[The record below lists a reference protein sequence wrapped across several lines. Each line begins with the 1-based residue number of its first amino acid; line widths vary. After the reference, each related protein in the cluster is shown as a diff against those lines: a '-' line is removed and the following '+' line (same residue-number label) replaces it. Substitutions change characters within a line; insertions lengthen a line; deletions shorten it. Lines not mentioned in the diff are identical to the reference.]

1 MTVSKV
7 LRDAPDISAATKVRI
22 RQLAQQMG
30 YRPDSAA
37 QGLRNRTTRLF
48 GIIIPASTN
57 PFIAR
62 TLMAIEEQAY
72 EMGYDLIVAHS
83 LNLSDRE
90 EHLIRRFLSRRI
102 DGLFLSPVYRMEP
115 AAPIYDEL
123 LRYRMPTVIM
133 GHRAPFCSKFANVET
148 DDIAGAYA
156 ATRHLLDLGH
166 RKIAFFAGPQVVPS
180 AQERREGFRRALRD
194 AQIEVDDRLVF
205 NAGSTIEEGEAAA
218 YQMLQEQ
225 PTVTAMVAMNDLVA
239 IGAANVFLNKG
250 IKIPQDLS
258 VVGFGNVLISEHFRI
273 PLSTVRQPKMGLG
286 LAAMDLMRKLLRK
299 EPAETIRLGTE
310 FVVRQSS
317 APPPKVMPPQPA

>member
-1 MTVSKV
+1 MVRLKDIAAAAGVSVMTVSKV

-166 RKIAFFAGPQVVPS
+166 RKIAFLAGPRSFLLLRNGAKVFAALYAMPKSRSTTASSSTPAAPS
-180 AQERREGFRRALRD
+180 KKAK
-194 AQIEVDDRLVF
+194 
-205 NAGSTIEEGEAAA
+205 
-218 YQMLQEQ
+218 Q
-225 PTVTAMVAMNDLVA
+225 PP
-239 IGAANVFLNKG
+239 
-250 IKIPQDLS
+250 IKCSRNNPPSL
-258 VVGFGNVLISEHFRI
+258 
-273 PLSTVRQPKMGLG
+273 PLSP
-286 LAAMDLMRKLLRK
+286 
-299 EPAETIRLGTE
+299 
-310 FVVRQSS
+310 
-317 APPPKVMPPQPA
+317 